1 MHTNRKLVMT
11 SNNQSENESNYS
23 SDGCKKRGRE
33 SDDSSE
39 KEVEILTNADSQDEE
54 FWNDDLHRHLVS
66 AVFEIGLRNASP
78 AVILENMTEKAK
90 AITSER
96 VKSKLQK
103 YRNNKKKSRQ
113 DFMEEYDAFLA
124 RMKAVGCAGLGTQVG
139 RSPTALLEMMGCKK
153 LLGGDAAAFLSY
165 AVMNEQRTGGTRAES
180 TGEGIAAMS
189 SHLLRKDVTEYI
201 QDFEGTGIPFPELSE
216 EEKKTSLGVS
226 LTFVMGLFLSMTQHL
241 MSERSQAKQSADGV
255 NSVRSDSP
263 PVDQL

>member
-1 MHTNRKLVMT
+1 MSSSDDDHEVI
-11 SNNQSENESNYS
+11 YS
-23 SDGCKKRGRE
+23 SDGSNINSNNKRSRE
-33 SDDSSE
+33 DDYTSEKASE
-39 KEVEILTNADSQDEE
+39 KEGRTITEDDGPWSA
-54 FWNDDLHRHLVS
+54 DLHRHLVS

-78 AVILENMTEKAK
+78 AVILENMTEKSK

-124 RMKAVGCAGLGTQVG
+124 RMNAVGCAGLGSQVG

-165 AVMNEQRTGGTRAES
+165 AVINEQTAGGSRGDAAV
-180 TGEGIAAMS
+180 EGIAAMT
-189 SHLLRKDVTEYI
+189 SHLLRKDVSEYI

-216 EEKKTSLGVS
+216 EEKQTSLGVS

-241 MSERSQAKQSADGV
+241 MTERAEAKRLADLQLSNSLNADQQS
-255 NSVRSDSP
+255 
-263 PVDQL
+263 VDES

>member
-1 MHTNRKLVMT
+1 M
-11 SNNQSENESNYS
+11 SSSDDDNEGTYS
-23 SDGCKKRGRE
+23 SDGSNKRGRDN
-33 SDDSSE
+33 DDDDDTSE
-39 KEVEILTNADSQDEE
+39 KASVKEGRTIADEGPWSA
-54 FWNDDLHRHLVS
+54 DLHRHLVS

-124 RMKAVGCAGLGTQVG
+124 RLNAVGCAGLGSPGG
-139 RSPTALLEMMGCKK
+139 RSPTSLLEMMGCKK

-165 AVMNEQRTGGTRAES
+165 AVMNEQAAGGSRGDAAI
-180 TGEGIAAMS
+180 EGIAAMT
-189 SHLLRKDVTEYI
+189 SHLLRKDVSEYI

-216 EEKKTSLGVS
+216 EEKQTSLGVS

-241 MSERSQAKQSADGV
+241 MTERTEAKRLADLQLA
-255 NSVRSDSP
+255 NSSSTDQH
-263 PVDQL
+263 PVDES

>member
-1 MHTNRKLVMT
+1 MT
-11 SNNQSENESNYS
+11 SKIHDENEMNYS
-23 SDGCKKRGRE
+23 SNSCKKRGR
-33 SDDSSE
+33 DDDDTSE
-39 KEVEILTNADSQDEE
+39 KEVDSVTHVDSADEGIWSDE
-54 FWNDDLHRHLVS
+54 LHRHLVS

-124 RMKAVGCAGLGTQVG
+124 RMKTVGCAGMGTQHG

-165 AVMNEQRTGGTRAES
+165 AVINEQHLGAPRGNP

-216 EEKKTSLGVS
+216 EEKNTSLGIS
-226 LTFVMGLFLSMTQHL
+226 LTFVMGLFLSMTQHV
-241 MSERSQAKQSADGV
+241 MSERADARRLV
-255 NSVRSDSP
+255 EEANAITPDSP
-263 PVDQL
+263 PIDKS

>member
-1 MHTNRKLVMT
+1 MNTRI
-11 SNNQSENESNYS
+11 QDENELNHP
-23 SDGCKKRGRE
+23 SDSCRKRGLE
-33 SDDSSE
+33 EDDTSE
-39 KEVEILTNADSQDEE
+39 KEVETIDGAEPQDEE
-54 FWNDDLHRHLVS
+54 SWTDDLHRHLVS

-78 AVILENMTEKAK
+78 AVILENMTEKAR

-124 RMKAVGCAGLGTQVG
+124 RMKTVGCAGLGTQSS

-165 AVMNEQRTGGTRAES
+165 AVMNEQQIGISQGSS

-241 MSERSQAKQSADGV
+241 MSERTDKRFTTTETNAI
-255 NSVRSDSP
+255 RPDSP
-263 PVDQL
+263 PVDQS

>member
-1 MHTNRKLVMT
+1 MSSSDDDNDVT
-11 SNNQSENESNYS
+11 YS
-23 SDGCKKRGRE
+23 SDGSNKRGR
-33 SDDSSE
+33 DDDDDDTSE
-39 KEVEILTNADSQDEE
+39 KASVKEGRTITEDEGP
-54 FWNDDLHRHLVS
+54 WSADLHRHLVS

-124 RMKAVGCAGLGTQVG
+124 RMNAVGCAGLGSPGG
-139 RSPTALLEMMGCKK
+139 RSPTSLLEMMGCKK

-165 AVMNEQRTGGTRAES
+165 AVMNEQTASGSRGDGAID
-180 TGEGIAAMS
+180 GIAAMT
-189 SHLLRKDVTEYI
+189 SHLLRKDVSEYI

-216 EEKKTSLGVS
+216 EEKQTSLGVS

-241 MSERSQAKQSADGV
+241 MSERTEAKRLADLQV
-255 NSVRSDSP
+255 ADSLNTDQD
-263 PVDQL
+263 PVDES